1 MDTLSNRLNRWSQA
15 QLSGRLDIT
24 GKNTMGWRLYFAMG
38 RLAWAGGGTHPL
50 RRWQRC
56 LNLYFPQ
63 SPIHVR
69 DQSELAVVQRREY
82 QLLVHWTR
90 KQLLIGDQA
99 AHFIRHQV
107 SEVLLD
113 ILQQEAHTTI
123 SFTEDVR
130 GTLDAALALLN
141 SQQAL
146 NSAQQAAQ
154 TWSNFGMKFSPNLAL
169 VIEHPQELRQQVPDR
184 VYRNLVMLLDGDRTL
199 RDLAVLTK
207 QDLNVLAQ
215 GLLPLIQSQILGLV
229 QVSDLPAPTT
239 DGVRPLIA
247 CVDDSQMTHLFFSKL
262 LAKTGY
268 RFLGVENAVKALPT
282 LAETQ
287 ADLIFLDLMMPIVNG
302 YELCSQIRRIPRY
315 KDTPIVILTS
325 NDGIIDRVRA
335 KLVGST
341 AYLHKPAR
349 AEEIMAVLW
358 KYLPPQLRLTTD
370 PMPTAEVLRS
380 VS

>member
-1 MDTLSNRLNRWSQA
+1 
-15 QLSGRLDIT
+15 
-24 GKNTMGWRLYFAMG
+24 MG
-38 RLAWAGGGTHPL
+38 RLAWVGGGTHPL

-63 SPIHVR
+63 SPIQVR

-90 KQLLIGDQA
+90 KQQLAGDQA
-99 AHFIRHQV
+99 VFFIRHQV
-107 SEVLLD
+107 SEVLFD
-113 ILQQEAHTTI
+113 ILQQEAHTPLV
-123 SFTEDVR
+123 FTEDIR
-130 GTLDAALALLN
+130 NGLDAGLALLN

-146 NSAQQAAQ
+146 NSAQQTVQA
-154 TWSNFGMKFSPNLAL
+154 WNKLGMKFSPNLAL
-169 VIEHPQELRQQVPDR
+169 AIENPQELRQQVPDR
-184 VYRNLVMLLDGDRTL
+184 VYRNLVMLLDGDRTI
-199 RDLAVLTK
+199 RDLALLTK
-207 QDLNVLAQ
+207 QDLNTLAQ
-215 GLLPLIQSQILGLV
+215 GLLSLIQSQILGLV

-239 DGVRPLIA
+239 DGIHPLIV

-262 LAKTGY
+262 LAKTSY
-268 RFLGVENAVKALPT
+268 RFLGIENAVKALPT

-302 YELCSQIRRIPRY
+302 YELCSQIRRISRY
-315 KDTPIVILTS
+315 KDTPVIILTS

-341 AYLHKPAR
+341 AYLHKPAK
-349 AEEIMAVLW
+349 AEEIMAILW
-358 KYLPPQLRLTTD
+358 KYLPPQLRLTTEA
-370 PMPTAEVLRS
+370 MPTTEVLRP